1 MAITLQDSVEVEGR
15 VWKLQKID
23 FTMDDKTFS
32 AYFYALSREH
42 ASYMFEA
49 MKENGLLGE
58 EMISTGKFDT

>member
-15 VWKLQKID
+15 VWKLQSIE
-23 FTMDDKTFS
+23 FTLDDKTFS

-49 MKENGLLGE
+49 MKNDGRLGDE
-58 EMISTGKFDT
+58 IVATGKFDT